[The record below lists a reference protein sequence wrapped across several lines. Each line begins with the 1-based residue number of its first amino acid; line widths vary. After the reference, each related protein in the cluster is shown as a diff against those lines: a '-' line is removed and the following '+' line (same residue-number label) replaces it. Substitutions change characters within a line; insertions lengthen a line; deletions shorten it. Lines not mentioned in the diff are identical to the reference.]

1 MRRKALLVLG
11 AGLML
16 LQMAVPAAAVNFNGK
31 ITLVQSSTAAGTRF
45 YVQPRNLSLYATGD
59 LQAILLQAFFRKA
72 AVDVTYTI
80 MPCKGGINGTCANVT
95 MVTVDAANFQ

>member
-16 LQMAVPAAAVNFNGK
+16 LHLAVPAAAVNFNGK
-31 ITLVQSSTAAGTRF
+31 ITLVQSGAAGTRF
-45 YVQPRNLSLYATGD
+45 YVQPKNLSLYATGD
-59 LQAILLQAFFRKA
+59 MQAILLQAFFRKA